1 MKARS
6 RPLTE
11 VYDGP
16 LDLNDVAAGDGV
28 LFVRDGVGLAGRG
41 VVARVTPADARRSP
55 RQHHPRRSRPN
66 FPAWGRWRSEACR
79 SGQAIPPR

>member
-6 RPLTE
+6 RPLTA

-41 VVARVTPADARRSP
+41 VVARVAPADAPDLLGSITHDGPSELPGVGPVLASRIGRS
-55 RQHHPRRSRPN
+55 
-66 FPAWGRWRSEACR
+66 
-79 SGQAIPPR
+79 